1 MRTIKKRLDRDLAC
15 RVSNYLSDRPYRY
28 NSSSI
33 TDDPKRNFLVSEVNL
48 HTNKEIISLFPHL
61 IKHFKYNIEIIR
73 CYINLQFTKMDG
85 EWHQDDGEITCLW
98 MATQT
103 LPKGSGTLQLKNKR
117 EDVKFEFNKLV
128 MFDAKRPHRGL
139 APKEFNTPRI
149 TLAFK
154 TRKI

>member
-1 MRTIKKRLDRDLAC
+1 MKIVKNWLDKDVAYSMQSYLLKKPYTYSEASHSKSNSKFFSCPFDIHNDTYIK
-15 RVSNYLSDRPYRY
+15 
-28 NSSSI
+28 
-33 TDDPKRNFLVSEVNL
+33 
-48 HTNKEIISLFPHL
+48 SLFPEL
-61 IKHFKYNIEIIR
+61 IKQFKYDIEIIR
-73 CYINLQFTKMDG
+73 SYANLQFTKMDG
-85 EWHQDDGEITCLW
+85 EWHTDDGEITCLW

-154 TRKI
+154 TKKI